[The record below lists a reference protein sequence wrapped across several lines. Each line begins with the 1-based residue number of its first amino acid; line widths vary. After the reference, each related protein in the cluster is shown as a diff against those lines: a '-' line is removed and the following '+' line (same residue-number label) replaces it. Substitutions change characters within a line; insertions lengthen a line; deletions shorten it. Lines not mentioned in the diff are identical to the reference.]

1 MKLKINILY
10 TYCFFLM
17 CLFSCQKENIKEWVH
32 IPNEDLYIWTE
43 TNKQSLTYNW
53 DGDSFDKLIHGNG
66 VLYIYNNNNLIS
78 KKTVTAYYGT
88 ISSDNVITLSDGST
102 YIGKTQN
109 DLFEG
114 FGVYL
119 NGRDVYIGNFRR
131 SNPDG
136 FLNWYKNGKLYYSGE
151 WTNGKFD
158 GKGTLYKED
167 GSVKQG
173 TWKDGKLLQTHIQ
186 QQTSVGFYDGYVL
199 NNKPDGGGCMQ
210 YNDGSCYKGEWSN
223 GKWNGY
229 GEYFTQADS
238 IIGEWKDGKLNGS
251 GVYKNNNFLYKG
263 DWQDN
268 KPDGFGYI
276 TTSDSTYYS
285 GEWSEGKRSGYGD
298 MYFINN
304 DSYFGDWTD
313 NEFNGLG
320 TYTFGQSG
328 DIYYGEWK
336 GGLQHGLGTYT
347 SKEYEYV
354 GNWEEGWI
362 NGKGRITYANQDF
375 YEGNFVENKLYG
387 QGYYQFHNGNS
398 YEGEFVDG
406 KFNGLGIFR
415 FADGNV
421 YEGEFEN
428 GKIKGDGTLYYIEG
442 EDTISI
448 TANWDGSNN
457 FPKRASVL
465 FGNGDLYEGE
475 LINGFPT
482 KNGTWTTETERT
494 NPQSSVYDSAKRAND
509 FYKKHRDSWN
519 KFVKY
524 TSVFLT
530 VVEFAAPA
538 VGTVLV
544 ATGVGTPIGSMLIT
558 AGKVAGTANIALNAT
573 DATIATASAGVDTYD
588 AIQKGEDATEA
599 LTTLGSEL
607 FINVAFATT
616 PKVLKSVPAR
626 KAGVLLSSS
635 AKNIKNTT
643 KKTIITLSK
652 KNKIFGKVI
661 RITKDQT
668 GKIQKTLE
676 KATPVQ
682 SFKRLSSTVNRKFES
697 TFLKTILPKTLIY
710 KELQEIKAKGAI
722 QLSKKE
728 FDYLI
733 ANADKANLKA
743 FIKTYTGNANNY
755 LEFFIRLS
763 MGNKK
768 QVAKILE
775 QSEIRKFIDK
785 SIRTASGEAG
795 YHEWLMTSNFKSFL
809 LDEKWGDDGY
819 FLAIAQSR
827 LIQKTRNVNF
837 KGGGGHVSSGRPNS
851 SASAKFHEGLAE
863 VISKCNSKEEL
874 FVEVRAYAKK
884 TLTEEAYKEFNEI
897 FKNVLQT
904 VTK

>member
-1 MKLKINILY
+1 MKLKKQCSAYIL
-10 TYCFFLM
+10 FFLM
-17 CLFSCQKENIKEWVH
+17 CLFSCQKENVNKWVN
-32 IPNEDLYIWTE
+32 IQNEDLYIWTE
-43 TNKQSLTYNW
+43 TNKQSFTYDW
-53 DGDSFDKLIHGNG
+53 DGGSFDKLIHGNG

-78 KKTVTAYYGT
+78 KETVKAYYGT
-88 ISSDNVITLSDGST
+88 ISNNNVITLANGST
-102 YIGKTQN
+102 YIGKTQD

-119 NGRDVYIGNFRR
+119 KGQDVYVGTFSR

-151 WTNGKFD
+151 WANGKFN

-173 TWKDGKLLQTHIQ
+173 TWEDGKLLQTHIRQ
-186 QQTSVGFYDGYVL
+186 KTAEGFYDGYIL
-199 NNKPDGGGCMQ
+199 NSKPDGMGCMQ
-210 YNDGSCYKGEWSN
+210 YNDSSRYEGEWKN
-223 GKWNGY
+223 GKWTGY
-229 GEYFTQADS
+229 GKYFTPKDS
-238 IIGEWKDGKLNGS
+238 LIGEWEDGKLNGS
-251 GVYKNNNFLYKG
+251 GMYKNESLLYNG
-263 DWQDN
+263 DWVDN
-268 KPDGFGYI
+268 KPDGFGYA
-276 TTSDSTYYS
+276 TTSDSSYYS
-285 GEWSEGKRSGYGD
+285 GGWVEGRRNGYGD
-298 MYFINN
+298 MYFANE
-304 DSYFGDWTD
+304 DSYFGDWED
-313 NEFNGLG
+313 DDFCGLG
-320 TYTFGQSG
+320 TYTFGQGG

-336 GGLQHGLGTYT
+336 GGLQHGLGSYT

-375 YEGNFVENKLYG
+375 YEGDFVENELYG

-415 FADGNV
+415 FADGSV
-421 YEGEFEN
+421 YEGEFED

-457 FPKRASVL
+457 FPKQASVL

-475 LINGFPT
+475 LINGVPT
-482 KNGTWTTETERT
+482 ENGTWTTEAERT
-494 NPQSSVYDSAKRAND
+494 NPQSGVYDSVKRAND

-524 TSVFLT
+524 TSAALT
-530 VVEFAAPA
+530 FVEYAAPVA
-538 VGTVLV
+538 GTVLA
-544 ATGVGTPIGSMLIT
+544 ATVLGAPVGGVLIT
-558 AGKVAGTANIALNAT
+558 AGNVAGVANIALNAT
-573 DATIATASAGVDTYD
+573 DAAIATASAGVDTYD
-588 AIQKGEDATEA
+588 AIQNGEDATEA
-599 LTTLGSEL
+599 LTTLSAEL
-607 FINVAFATT
+607 AVNAAFVIT
-616 PKVLKSVPAR
+616 PKVLKSAPAR
-626 KAGVLLSSS
+626 KAGALLSSS
-635 AKNIKNTT
+635 AKSIKSTA
-643 KKTIITLSK
+643 KKSIVILSK
-652 KNKIFGKVI
+652 RNKIFGKVV
-661 RITKDQT
+661 RISKDQT

-676 KATPVQ
+676 KTTPIQ
-682 SFKRLSSTVNRKFES
+682 SLKRLNSTVNKKFES
-697 TFLKTILPKTLIY
+697 TFLKTVLPKTLIY
-710 KELQEIKAKGAI
+710 KELQRIKAKGAI
-722 QLSKKE
+722 QLTKKE
-728 FDYLI
+728 FDYLM

-743 FIKTYTGNANNY
+743 FIKTHTGNANNY

-775 QSEIRKFIDK
+775 QPEIRKFIDK
-785 SIRTASGEAG
+785 SIRTASGETG

-819 FLAIAQSR
+819 FLAIVQSR

>member
-1 MKLKINILY
+1 MKLKKQCSAYIL
-10 TYCFFLM
+10 FFLM
-17 CLFSCQKENIKEWVH
+17 CLFSCQKENVNKWVH
-32 IPNEDLYIWTE
+32 IQNEDLYIWTE
-43 TNKQSLTYNW
+43 TNKQSFTYDW
-53 DGDSFDKLIHGNG
+53 DGGSFDKLIHGNG

-78 KKTVTAYYGT
+78 KETVKAYYGT
-88 ISSDNVITLSDGST
+88 ISNNNVITLANGST
-102 YIGKTQN
+102 YIGKTQD

-119 NGRDVYIGNFRR
+119 KGQDVYVGTFSR

-151 WTNGKFD
+151 WANGKFN
-158 GKGTLYKED
+158 GKGTLSKED

-173 TWKDGKLLQTHIQ
+173 TWEDGKLLQTHIRQ
-186 QQTSVGFYDGYVL
+186 KTAEGFYDGYIL
-199 NNKPDGGGCMQ
+199 NSKPDGMGCMQ
-210 YNDGSCYKGEWSN
+210 YNDSSRYEGEWKN
-223 GKWNGY
+223 GKWTGY
-229 GEYFTQADS
+229 GKYFTPKDS
-238 IIGEWKDGKLNGS
+238 LIGEWEDGKLNGS
-251 GVYKNNNFLYKG
+251 GMYKNESLLYNG
-263 DWQDN
+263 DWVDN
-268 KPDGFGYI
+268 KPDGFGYA
-276 TTSDSTYYS
+276 TTSDSSYYS
-285 GEWSEGKRSGYGD
+285 GGWVEGRRNGYGD
-298 MYFINN
+298 MYFANE
-304 DSYFGDWTD
+304 DSYFGDWED
-313 NEFNGLG
+313 DDFCGLG

-336 GGLQHGLGTYT
+336 GGLQHGLGSYT

-375 YEGNFVENKLYG
+375 YEGDFVENELYG

-421 YEGEFEN
+421 YEGEFED

-457 FPKRASVL
+457 FPKEASVL

-482 KNGTWTTETERT
+482 ENGTWTTEAERT
-494 NPQSSVYDSAKRAND
+494 NPQFDVYDSAKRAND

-524 TSVFLT
+524 TSGALMVIE
-530 VVEFAAPA
+530 VAAPV

-544 ATGVGTPIGSMLIT
+544 ATGVGAPIGGALIT
-558 AGKVAGTANIALNAT
+558 AGKVAGFANIALNVA
-573 DATIATASAGVDTYD
+573 DATISTASAGVDTYD
-588 AIQKGEDATEA
+588 AIQNGEDATEA
-599 LTTLGSEL
+599 LTTLSAEL
-607 FINVAFATT
+607 AVNAAFVIT
-616 PKVLKSVPAR
+616 PKVLKSAPAR
-626 KAGVLLSSS
+626 KARALLSSS
-635 AKNIKNTT
+635 AKSIKSTA
-643 KKTIITLSK
+643 KKSIVILSK
-652 KNKIFGKVI
+652 RNKIFGKVV
-661 RITKDQT
+661 RISKDQT

-676 KATPVQ
+676 KTTPIQ
-682 SFKRLSSTVNRKFES
+682 SLKRLNSTVNKKFES
-697 TFLKTILPKTLIY
+697 TFLKTVLPKTLIY
-710 KELQEIKAKGAI
+710 KELQRIKAKGAI
-722 QLSKKE
+722 QLTKKE
-728 FDYLI
+728 IDYLM

-775 QSEIRKFIDK
+775 QPEIRIYIDK
-785 SIRTASGEAG
+785 SIRTASGETG

-827 LIQKTRNVNF
+827 LIQKTHNVNF

-874 FVEVRAYAKK
+874 LVEVRAYAKK

-897 FKNVLQT
+897 FKNELQT

>member
-1 MKLKINILY
+1 MKFVKTIFLTICFIL
-10 TYCFFLM
+10 CFI
-17 CLFSCQKENIKEWVH
+17 SCQNKVSNEWQSISNADLCIWDV
-32 IPNEDLYIWTE
+32 PNELDCVY
-43 TNKQSLTYNW
+43 YW
-53 DGDSFDKLIHGNG
+53 DGGSFDKLIHGNG
-66 VLYIYNNNNLIS
+66 ILSIYNNDSLIS
-78 KKTVTAYYGT
+78 QQTITAYYGAS
-88 ISSDNVITLSDGST
+88 SSDKAMILSDGST
-102 YIGKTQN
+102 YIGKTQD

-119 NGRDVYIGNFRR
+119 KGQDVYVGTFSR

-151 WTNGKFD
+151 WANGKFN

-173 TWKDGKLLQTHIQ
+173 TWEDGKLLQTHIRQ
-186 QQTSVGFYDGYVL
+186 KTAEGFYDGYIL
-199 NNKPDGGGCMQ
+199 NSKPDGMGCMQ
-210 YNDGSCYKGEWSN
+210 YNDSSRYEGEWEN
-223 GKWNGY
+223 GKWTGY
-229 GEYFTQADS
+229 GKYFTPKDS
-238 IIGEWKDGKLNGS
+238 LIGEWKDGKLNGS
-251 GVYKNNNFLYKG
+251 GMYKNESLLYNG
-263 DWQDN
+263 DWVDN
-268 KPDGFGYI
+268 KPDGFGYA
-276 TTSDSTYYS
+276 TTSDSSYYS
-285 GEWSEGKRSGYGD
+285 GGWVEGRRNGYGD
-298 MYFINN
+298 MYFANE
-304 DSYFGDWTD
+304 DSYFGDWED
-313 NEFNGLG
+313 DDFCGLG

-336 GGLQHGLGTYT
+336 GGLQHGLGSYT

-375 YEGNFVENKLYG
+375 YEGDFVENELYG

-421 YEGEFEN
+421 YEGEFED

-457 FPKRASVL
+457 FPKQASVL

-482 KNGTWTTETERT
+482 ENGTWTTEAERT
-494 NPQSSVYDSAKRAND
+494 NPQFDVYDSAKRAND

-524 TSVFLT
+524 TSVALM
-530 VVEFAAPA
+530 VVEVAAPV

-544 ATGVGTPIGSMLIT
+544 ATGVGAPVGGALIT
-558 AGKVAGTANIALNAT
+558 AGKVAGVANKALNVA
-573 DATIATASAGVDTYD
+573 DATISTASAGVDTYD
-588 AIQKGEDATEA
+588 AIQNGEDATEA
-599 LTTLGSEL
+599 LTTLGAEL
-607 FINVAFATT
+607 AVNAAFVIT
-616 PKVLKSVPAR
+616 PKVLKSAPAR
-626 KAGVLLSSS
+626 KAGALLSSS
-635 AKNIKNTT
+635 AKSIKSTA
-643 KKTIITLSK
+643 KKSIVILSK
-652 KNKIFGKVI
+652 RNKIFGKVV
-661 RITKDQT
+661 RISKDQT
-668 GKIQKTLE
+668 GGIKKTLE
-676 KATPVQ
+676 KSVPVQ
-682 SFKRLSSTVNRKFES
+682 SLKRLNSIVNKKFES
-697 TFLKTILPKTLIY
+697 TFLKTILPKTLLY
-710 KELQEIKAKGAI
+710 KELQKIKAKGAI
-722 QLSKKE
+722 QLTKKE
-728 FDYLI
+728 MDYLMT
-733 ANADKANLKA
+733 NADKANLKA

-775 QSEIRKFIDK
+775 QPEIRKFIDK
-785 SIRTASGEAG
+785 SIRTASGETG

-809 LDEKWGDDGY
+809 LDGKWGDDGY
-819 FLAIAQSR
+819 FLAMAQSR

-851 SASAKFHEGLAE
+851 TASAKFHEGLAK
-863 VISKCNSKEEL
+863 VINKCNSKEEL
-874 FVEVRAYAKK
+874 FVEVRAYAKEV
-884 TLTEEAYKEFNEI
+884 LTEEAYKEFNEI

-904 VTK
+904 VGK

>member
-1 MKLKINILY
+1 MKLKKQCSAYIL
-10 TYCFFLM
+10 FFLM
-17 CLFSCQKENIKEWVH
+17 CLFSCQKENVNKWVH
-32 IPNEDLYIWTE
+32 IQNEDLYIWTE
-43 TNKQSLTYNW
+43 TNKQSFTYDW
-53 DGDSFDKLIHGNG
+53 DGGSFDKLIHGNG

-78 KKTVTAYYGT
+78 KETVKAYYGT
-88 ISSDNVITLSDGST
+88 ISNNNVITLANGST
-102 YIGKTQN
+102 YIGKTQD

-119 NGRDVYIGNFRR
+119 KGQDVYVGTFSR

-136 FLNWYKNGKLYYSGE
+136 LLNWYKNGKLYYSGE
-151 WTNGKFD
+151 WANGKFN

-173 TWKDGKLLQTHIQ
+173 TWEDGKLLQTHIQ

-199 NNKPDGGGCMQ
+199 NNRPDGRGCMQ
-210 YNDGSCYKGEWSN
+210 YNDSSCYKGEWSN
-223 GKWNGY
+223 GKWDGY
-229 GEYFTQADS
+229 GEYFTQTDS

-251 GVYKNNNFLYKG
+251 GVYKNNNFLYQG

-268 KPDGFGYI
+268 KPDGFGYVE
-276 TTSDSTYYS
+276 TSDSTYYS
-285 GEWSEGKRSGYGD
+285 GEWSEGKRTGYGD
-298 MYFINN
+298 MYFSNS

-313 NEFNGLG
+313 NEFDGLG

-362 NGKGRITYANQDF
+362 NGKGRITYANQDY
-375 YEGNFVENKLYG
+375 YEGNFVENELYG

-415 FADGNV
+415 FADGSV
-421 YEGEFEN
+421 YEGEFED

-457 FPKRASVL
+457 FPKEASVL
-465 FGNGDLYEGE
+465 FGNGDLYEGK

-482 KNGTWTTETERT
+482 ENGTWTTEAERT
-494 NPQSSVYDSAKRAND
+494 NPQSGVYDSVKRAND
-509 FYKKHRDSWN
+509 FYKKHKDSWN
-519 KFVKY
+519 KFVIY
-524 TSVFLT
+524 TSSALT
-530 VVEFAAPA
+530 F
-538 VGTVLV
+538 VGTVSV
-544 ATGVGTPIGSMLIT
+544 ATGVGAPAGGVLIT
-558 AGKVAGTANIALNAT
+558 AGIALNAI

-588 AIQKGEDATEA
+588 AIQKGEDTTEA
-599 LTTLGSEL
+599 LITLGSEL
-607 FINVAFATT
+607 SINALYAIT
-616 PKVLKSVPAR
+616 PQILKSVPAR
-626 KAGVLLSSS
+626 KAIVLLSSS
-635 AKNIKNTT
+635 AKSKKNTA

-652 KNKIFGKVI
+652 KNKIFGKVV
-661 RITKDQT
+661 RISKDQT

-676 KATPVQ
+676 KTTPIQ
-682 SFKRLSSTVNRKFES
+682 SLKRLNSTVNKKFES
-697 TFLKTILPKTLIY
+697 TFLKTVLPKTLIY
-710 KELQEIKAKGAI
+710 KELQRIKAKGAI
-722 QLSKKE
+722 QLTKKE
-728 FDYLI
+728 IDYLM

-775 QSEIRKFIDK
+775 QPEIRKYIDK
-785 SIRTASGEAG
+785 SIRTASGETG

-827 LIQKTRNVNF
+827 LIQKTHNVNF

-884 TLTEEAYKEFNEI
+884 TLTEEAYKECNEI